1 MNFCFGFWRSIVSPW
16 ILWENNALE
25 LAIINACYICS
36 KHMPYDTWQFFFTF
50 DNVTRSLKCPEI
62 FLWSIFLLKCYK
74 NHSILNEL
82 NLNNQF
88 YSVYMIIHFIHVHR
102 PCGFHDWIG
111 LDCCDDGDVRL
122 VDFYSITCLITA
134 WHSID
139 TARSWEIKMSNILG
153 NWRALY
159 K

>member
-1 MNFCFGFWRSIVSPW
+1 MRWIIIVYYMNFCFGFWRSIVSPW

-25 LAIINACYICS
+25 LAIRNACYICS

-111 LDCCDDGDVRL
+111 LLWWWRRKASWL
-122 VDFYSITCLITA
+122 LFYNL
-134 WHSID
+134 
-139 TARSWEIKMSNILG
+139 SNYCMTQYRHCEELR
-153 NWRALY
+153 N
-159 K
+159 